1 MGNRL
6 IPYYASENAVI
17 TDEMT
22 RIMSRALSGVPSSQV
37 IPLENSDQIYTTC
50 AQNLQGSSKC
60 LAAIQWN
67 RVDLRGDVPIYNYT
81 IRGNTGM
88 RNIDVESGTD
98 VDKTLLPLQWAVDQA
113 ITNSTATP
121 QTMPFTSES
130 MEWYKKQR
138 IRRFMKVIRDWIAP
152 ALYITMIGVVYHMA
166 GSIASERQAGITNLL
181 TSMGNHQL
189 SRVLAN
195 HLAFSSVYAP
205 CWVALGFIFSYLYY
219 MDSSPAIMIFFH
231 IFSGLSQVSWS
242 IFLANIFNNAQL
254 SGITSSGVSAILAVL
269 TSVQAQVKGG
279 GGHAA
284 GAIYVLSFIFP
295 PMNYCF
301 FMQNAARAQMNQ
313 DALNLVEFPDDSSVY
328 SLVIFF
334 AAIFQIFFFIGL
346 SMLIERVVYGSPKAI
361 SEDASPGNAIEINN
375 LSKIY
380 KTGSIWKYF
389 KKNTNTVTAV
399 NDLSLQ
405 VIPGQIFSLL
415 GANGSGKTT
424 TLEIIAGIQ
433 TASKGNI
440 TFAKGSKIGICPQKN
455 VLWDNLTVREHIE
468 IWARIKGVP
477 VEHISEVTS
486 FLIKSCDLEHKQ
498 STMTKNLSGG
508 QKRKVQL
515 AIMFAGGSNVCC
527 IDEASSGLDP
537 VSRRII
543 WDILLAF
550 RDTHTII
557 LTTHFLDEA
566 DILSDHIAILS
577 KGCLKASGTSV
588 HLKNTLGE
596 GYRVF
601 VSHPATGAEEI
612 HEFPDASGVSALIS
626 LLEQTNQ
633 QYRVAGPQLEDVFLN
648 LASEDHADF
657 NKDFNIGNGTL
668 KSEDAESILL
678 NEVDN
683 NPVGFLVQ
691 LRSMLKK
698 RYIIFRRSPLPEI
711 VFFIVPIVVA
721 IATSSFLASFPGSFC
736 QSGGQFQVQKYTTLD
751 ISDPM
756 DIPIAT
762 AELYNSSLAGLRT
775 FLSGMTSYSMDDFSN
790 NATLAA
796 EKSYKFFTE
805 KATILNSYDAWNRY
819 INTQYQNVTP
829 GGVFIDNPIVA
840 YQADDKGGVFT
851 GTSMFNLLT
860 NLRANGTVSIVAN
873 FSPFQVPWVLNT
885 GNILQFTIYF
895 GLSMACGPAFAGLY
909 PTYERLS
916 KVRAM
921 QYSNGLRVTPLW
933 TAYLF
938 FDFWLVVIISAIVTG
953 IMVGRLQYMNGPGY
967 MFLVL
972 VLYGMASTLLSFV
985 VSLFVKSQLAAFAIV
1000 AAYQAAYLFIYLIG
1014 YMSIEAYGA
1023 PETIDQ
1029 HLNIVHFTLA
1039 LISPISS
1046 LARAIF
1052 VAVNLFGLLCTT
1064 PNEITYMGNILA
1076 YGGPILYLIV
1086 QCVLLFL
1093 FLLYWESGNFK
1104 THWSLTKRVFSR
1116 KKKNSSGGG
1125 GNQLSLEEK
1134 LGDIP
1139 EDVVIETK
1147 RVQSNLSQFDNG
1159 LALENVSKTFGT
1171 NTVVDDVTFGVV
1183 KGECFALLGPNGA
1196 GKTTAFNMIRG
1207 EISMTAG
1214 EIFVTGIPVSQQ
1226 RALARTCLGVCPQF
1240 DAMDKMTVK
1249 EILTFYAML
1258 RGIKS
1263 DRIKIHVDNIIEA
1276 VGIGRFRTRMASK
1289 LSGGNKRKLS
1299 LGVALIGNPRV
1310 LLLDEPSSGM
1320 DAFAKRIM
1328 WRTLASVSNGRSIVL
1343 TTHSME
1349 EADALANRAGILA
1362 KHMLACG
1369 TTEDLRNK
1377 HGNGLHV
1384 HIVCRSAPETSIQ
1397 EMEAIVTWMQRM
1409 LPGAQVEDRM
1419 YQGQIK
1425 MSIPI
1430 AGTATASTMV
1440 SYDKASYKDDGSSQS
1455 IHSSSQT
1462 NVSGSSSKNTHK
1474 LSEIFD
1480 LLESCKAE
1488 MDIDSYSVSH
1498 TSLEE
1503 VFLKI
1508 VGQYNKSHNDDVH

>member
-1 MGNRL
+1 
-6 IPYYASENAVI
+6 
-17 TDEMT
+17 MT
-22 RIMSRALSGVPSSQV
+22 RIMSRALSGIPSHQV
-37 IPLENSDQIYTTC
+37 IPLKDSDEIYTVC

-67 RVDLRGDVPIYNYT
+67 NIDLGAKVPVYNYT
-81 IRGNTGM
+81 IRGNSGLVH
-88 RNIDVESGTD
+88 IDVESGTD

-113 ITNSTATP
+113 ITNFTTTP

-166 GSIASERQAGITNLL
+166 GAIASERQAGITNLL

-189 SRVLAN
+189 SRVTAH

-205 CWVALGFIFSYLYY
+205 GWVVLGFIFSYLYY
-219 MDSSPAIMIFFH
+219 VDSSPAIMIFFH

-279 GGHAA
+279 GGHASA
-284 GAIYVLSFIFP
+284 AIYVLSFIFP

-301 FMQNAARAQMNQ
+301 FMQNAARAQMDQNP
-313 DALNLVEFPDDSSVY
+313 LNLVKFPNDSSVF

-334 AAIFQIFFFIGL
+334 AAIVQIFLFIGL

-361 SEDASPGNAIEINN
+361 SENASPGNAIEITN

-380 KTGSIWKYF
+380 KTGSLWKHL
-389 KKNTNTVTAV
+389 KKNPNTVIAV

-405 VIPGQIFSLL
+405 VSPGQIFSLL

-433 TASKGNI
+433 KASQGNI

-477 VEHISEVTS
+477 VDHIPEVTS
-486 FLIKSCDLEHKQ
+486 FLIKNCDLELKE
-498 STMTKNLSGG
+498 STLTKNLSGG

-543 WDILLAF
+543 WDILLTF

-566 DILSDHIAILS
+566 DILSDKIAVLS
-577 KGCLKASGTSV
+577 KGRLKASGTSV

-596 GYRVF
+596 GYRVY
-601 VSHPATGAEEI
+601 VAHPATGAEEI
-612 HEFPDASGVSALIS
+612 HEFPDASGVSKLIS
-626 LLEQTNQ
+626 QLEQANQ

-657 NKDFNIGNGTL
+657 NKDFKIGNGAL
-668 KSEDAESILL
+668 KSEVSEPVLI

-683 NPVGFLVQ
+683 NAVGFFVQ
-691 LRSMLKK
+691 LRSMLRK

-711 VFFIVPIVVA
+711 VFFILPIIVA
-721 IATSSFLASFPGSFC
+721 IATGSFLSSFPGSFC

-751 ISDPM
+751 VTDPM
-756 DIPIAT
+756 NIPIAT
-762 AELYNSSLAGLRT
+762 AQLYNNSLPGLKT
-775 FLSGMTSYSMDDFSN
+775 FLSGMTSYNMDDFSN
-790 NATLAA
+790 NATLAG
-796 EKSYKFFTE
+796 EKSFNFFTQ
-805 KATILNSYDAWNRY
+805 KATLLNSYDAWNQY
-819 INTQYQNVTP
+819 INTDYQNITP
-829 GGVFIDNPIVA
+829 GGVFLDNPIVA
-840 YQADDKGGVFT
+840 YQANSKGGVFT
-851 GTSMFNLLT
+851 GTSMFNLLS
-860 NLRANGTVSIVAN
+860 NLRANGTVSIATN

-885 GNILQFTIYF
+885 GKILQFAIYF
-895 GLSMACGPAFAGLY
+895 GLAMACGPAFAGLY

-938 FDFWLVVIISAIVTG
+938 FDFWLIFIISAIVTG
-953 IMVGRLQYMNGPGY
+953 IMAAKLQHMNGPGY

-972 VLYGMASTLLSFV
+972 ILYGMASTLFSYV
-985 VSLFVKSQLAAFAIV
+985 ISLFVKSQLAAFAIV
-1000 AAYQAAYLFIYLIG
+1000 ASYQAAYLFIYLIG

-1029 HLNIVHFTLA
+1029 NLNIVHFTLA
-1039 LISPISS
+1039 LISPIANLIRS
-1046 LARAIF
+1046 IF

-1076 YGGPILYLIV
+1076 YGGPILYLAV
-1086 QCVLLFL
+1086 QCILMFL

-1104 THWSLTKRVFSR
+1104 VHWSLTKHIFSR
-1116 KKKNSSGGG
+1116 KKKNSFGSGH
-1125 GNQLSLEEK
+1125 QLSLEEK
-1134 LGDIP
+1134 WGVIP
-1139 EDVVIETK
+1139 EDVVAEAK
-1147 RVQSNLSQFDNG
+1147 RVQSDLSQFDNG
-1159 LALENVSKTFGT
+1159 LALENVSKTFGN

-1196 GKTTAFNMIRG
+1196 GKTTTFNMIRG
-1207 EISMTAG
+1207 EISMSSG

-1226 RALARTCLGVCPQF
+1226 RTLARSRLGVCPQF

-1263 DRIKIHVDNIIEA
+1263 DRIKLHVDNIIEA
-1276 VGIGRFRTRMASK
+1276 VGVGRFRTRMASK

-1299 LGVALIGNPRV
+1299 LGVALIGNPSV

-1328 WRTLASVSNGRSIVL
+1328 WKTLASVSNGRSIVL

-1362 KHMLACG
+1362 KQMLACG
-1369 TTEDLRNK
+1369 TTEDLRSQ

-1384 HIVCRSAPETSIQ
+1384 HIVCRSAPATTLQ
-1397 EMEAIVTWMQRM
+1397 EMEAIVTWMQHM

-1430 AGTATASTMV
+1430 AGSAASSTTV
-1440 SYDKASYKDDGSSQS
+1440 SYDRVSYEDDEFSQGVSSCV
-1455 IHSSSQT
+1455 SQVKISD
-1462 NVSGSSSKNTHK
+1462 NSSKNTHK
-1474 LSEIFD
+1474 LSEIFE
-1480 LLESCKAE
+1480 LLEKCKTD
-1488 MDIDSYSVSH
+1488 MGIDSYSVSH

-1508 VGQYNKSHNDDVH
+1508 VGRYNKSSRNDDEH